1 MNDNDSLMYY
11 RKGNITTISDE
22 VTDGTLNWVANT
34 KGAFTYVCNQVQMY
48 CKNVKTSPVK
58 MTEEGNMAQNS
69 EVFYQKGKLY
79 FVNMEG
85 KLYICNDSGNNCS
98 MIGDA
103 NRIILGK

>member
-1 MNDNDSLMYY
+1 M
-11 RKGNITTISDE
+11 TTISNE

-34 KGAFTYVCNQVQMY
+34 KGGFTYVCNQAQMY

-58 MTEEGNMAQNS
+58 ITEEGNIAQNS

-79 FVNMEG
+79 FVNMDG
-85 KLYICNDSGNNCS
+85 KLYVCNDSGNNCN
-98 MIGDA
+98 MIGEA